1 MPSSSPLP
9 GQQPSGTPRPAG
21 LSRRGFAALAGTA
34 AASAALAVPT
44 ATATATAAPV
54 REEAPA
60 RVPRPPADR
69 PNILWLVAEDH
80 YPFLGS
86 YGDRTARTPTLDR
99 LAREGIRYE
108 HSYSSAPVCA
118 PSRFA
123 LLSGVHPQS
132 AGPAE
137 HMRALGRVPDFLRG
151 FPEYLRRAG
160 YHCTNNSKTDYNT
173 VVDMGATWDE
183 SSATAHWRDRPAGA
197 PFFAVINDMTTHE
210 SSLFTARDGRTR
222 PSEVRLPAYLPD
234 TPEIR
239 ADLAHYYD
247 AMEALDGR
255 IAARLA
261 ELETAGLAEDTVVF
275 FYSDNGG
282 VLPRSKRHCYD
293 EGMRTALIVRIPEKW
308 AHLAPRPA
316 GSVEEGAVTSVDY
329 GPTVLALA
337 GVEIPDHVQ
346 GRPFLGVRRPRPAP
360 YAFGGRDR
368 MDERYDMVR
377 TARDTRYRYLRNYA
391 PHRPWGQH
399 QAFAWLAKGYQSWER
414 EHLAGRLDTTRERF
428 WRPKPHEELYDL
440 RADPDQVRNLAG
452 DPRHAGT
459 LRRLSRALDEH
470 ILRVND
476 NGFIPEGS
484 PLEGWEASRKPGAYP
499 LRRVLDLAGRAIER
513 DPRHLPALVR
523 ALDDRNEVVRHWG
536 AQGLLILDRRAAPA
550 AGRLARTLR
559 HDPSPQVRI
568 GAAESLAHLG
578 HRTDEAVAFLARTL
592 DEHADPFVRLQAIN
606 ALTFIDTETARPARA
621 AVEAAALST
630 NEYLRNAGRYL
641 KFVLDGTY
649 TPSSRV
655 FDPVA

>member
-1 MPSSSPLP
+1 MPSRSPRP
-9 GQQPSGTPRPAG
+9 DREPADSPRPAG
-21 LSRRGFAALAGTA
+21 LSRRGFTTLAGTA
-34 AASAALAVPT
+34 AASAALA
-44 ATATATAAPV
+44 APAV
-54 REEAPA
+54 AAPA
-60 RVPRPPADR
+60 RDTAPASRPGAER

-80 YPFLGS
+80 FTFLGC

-123 LLSGVHPQS
+123 LISGVHPQS

-137 HMRALGRVPDFLRG
+137 HMRALGKVPDFLRG

-160 YHCTNNSKTDYNT
+160 YYCTNNSKTDYNT
-173 VVDMGATWDE
+173 VVDTGATWDE
-183 SSATAHWRDRPAGA
+183 SSTTAHWRDRPAGA
-197 PFFAVINDMTTHE
+197 PFFAVFNDMTTHE
-210 SSLFTARDGRTR
+210 TCLFTAKDGRTR

-239 ADLAHYYD
+239 ADFAHYYD
-247 AMEALDGR
+247 AMETLDGR
-255 IAARLA
+255 IAAQLA
-261 ELETAGLAEDTVVF
+261 ELEAAGLAEDTIVF

-282 VLPRSKRHCYD
+282 VLPRSKRYCYE
-293 EGMRTALIVRIPEKW
+293 EGMRTALIVRFPEKW

-337 GVEIPDHVQ
+337 GVAIPDHVQ
-346 GRPFLGVRRPRPAP
+346 GRPFLGVRRPRPAA

-377 TARDTRYRYLRNYA
+377 TVRDARYRYLRNYA
-391 PHRPWGQH
+391 PHRPWGQQ

-414 EHLAGRLDTTRERF
+414 EHLAGRLNAQQERF
-428 WRPKPHEELYDL
+428 WHPKPHQELYDL
-440 RADPDQVRNLAG
+440 HADPDQVHDLAD
-452 DPRHAGT
+452 DPRHADT
-459 LRRLSRALDEH
+459 VRRLSRVLDDH
-470 ILRVND
+470 IIAIND

-499 LRRVLDLAGRAIER
+499 LRQVLELAGRAIER
-513 DPRHLPALVR
+513 DPRHLSALVR
-523 ALDDRNEVVRHWG
+523 ALDDRNEAVRYWG
-536 AQGLLILDRRAAPA
+536 AQGLLILGRRAAPA
-550 AGRLARTLR
+550 ADRLARTLQR
-559 HDPSPQVRI
+559 DSSPQVRI
-568 GAAESLAHLG
+568 AAAESLVNLG
-578 HRTDEAVAFLARTL
+578 RRTDEAVAFLAKTL
-592 DEHADPFVRLQAIN
+592 GEHANPFVRLQAIN
-606 ALTFIDTETARPARA
+606 ALTFIDAETARPAYP
-621 AVEAAALST
+621 AVAAAALSP
-630 NEYLRNAGRYL
+630 NEYLHNAGRYL

-655 FDPVA
+655 YEPVA